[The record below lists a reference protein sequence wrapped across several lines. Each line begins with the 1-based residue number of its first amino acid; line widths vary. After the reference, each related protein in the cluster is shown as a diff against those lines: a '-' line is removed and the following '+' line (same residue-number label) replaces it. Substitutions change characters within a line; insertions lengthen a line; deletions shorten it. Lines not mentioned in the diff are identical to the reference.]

1 MSIVTHFNKNDVIKI
16 KKINYIG
23 EDLEFGNNYCI
34 VNIHLE
40 DDDRLYTNVI
50 HRTINKYV
58 LEVLM
63 KTNEIPVHM
72 IDIRYRK
79 VICDD

>member
-1 MSIVTHFNKNDVIKI
+1 MRFVANDGVKI
-16 KKINYIG
+16 KKIDYLG

-40 DDDRLYTNVI
+40 NDERVLTNVL

-63 KTNEIPVHM
+63 KTNEIPLHM
-72 IDIRYRK
+72 IESQLRR
-79 VICDD
+79 